1 MGVDVAVILPARW
14 ASERLPAK
22 MLADLGGAPLI
33 VRTWQRAS
41 LARGVARVLVATD
54 DARIE
59 AAVRAAG
66 GEAVRT
72 PVDCASGS
80 DRCAKA
86 AAAIGWTGIVVNV
99 QGDEPL
105 LDPGCIEAVLTA
117 FDDPRV
123 SMATLA
129 RPLRDGERDNPA
141 VVKVVRDLR
150 GDALC
155 FSRAPLGHPREP
167 GGPVEARAHVGVY
180 AFTAAFLQTFQG
192 LSVTPLEQCERLEQ
206 LRVLEHGCKI
216 RVIDVAAHEPGVDTE
231 ADLQRVRRHF
241 LYEGAPT

>member
-33 VRTWQRAS
+33 VRTWQRAKQ
-41 LARGVARVLVATD
+41 ARGVARVIVATD

-66 GEAVRT
+66 GEAVMT

-86 AAAIGWTGIVVNV
+86 AAALGWTGLVVNV

-117 FDDPRV
+117 FEDPSVR
-123 SMATLA
+123 MATLA

-141 VVKVVRDLR
+141 VVKVVRDLQ

-155 FSRAPLGHPREP
+155 FSRAPLGHPRDP
-167 GGPVEARAHVGVY
+167 GGEVQARAHVGVY
-180 AFTAAFLQTFQG
+180 AFTAAFLQTFPTWP
-192 LSVTPLEQCERLEQ
+192 VTPLERCEKLEQ
-206 LRVLEHGCKI
+206 LRVLEHGHRI
-216 RVIDVAAHEPGVDTE
+216 RVIDVQAHEPGVDTE
-231 ADLQRVRRHF
+231 ADLARVRRHF
-241 LYEGAPT
+241 PSEGATT